1 MYKALPDCL
10 TIDKSKIHGLGLFAT
25 EDIDKDT
32 NLGISHV
39 KNTSSKFE
47 NNYVRTPLG
56 GCINHSDDPNC
67 IKFIPDVVVAPDIS
81 GSWLGKVSFPD
92 YMSLK
97 TIRKIRKGEEL
108 TVTYTLYSIE
118 EDKGYDEF
126 IVIDEYGGYVK
137 IEKV

>member
-67 IKFIPDVVVAPDIS
+67 IKFIPNVVVAPDV
-81 GSWLGKVSFPD
+81 KVSLPD

-97 TIRKIRKGEEL
+97 TIRKIRRGEEL

>member
-25 EDIDKDT
+25 EDIGKDT

-39 KNTSSKFE
+39 KNTSGKFE
-47 NNYVRTPLG
+47 DNYVRTPLG

-67 IKFIPDVVVAPDIS
+67 IKFIPNVVVAPDI
-81 GSWLGKVSFPD
+81 KVSLPD

-97 TIRKIRKGEEL
+97 TIRKIRRGEEL

>member
-25 EDIDKDT
+25 EDIGKDT

-67 IKFIPDVVVAPDIS
+67 IKFIPNVVVAPDV
-81 GSWLGKVSFPD
+81 KVSLPD

-97 TIRKIRKGEEL
+97 TIRKIRRGEEL

>member
-67 IKFIPDVVVAPDIS
+67 IKFIPNVVVAPDV
-81 GSWLGKVSFPD
+81 KVSLPD

>member
-1 MYKALPDCL
+1 MYKALPDCF

-25 EDIDKDT
+25 EDIGKDT

-67 IKFIPDVVVAPDIS
+67 IKFIPNVVVAPDV
-81 GSWLGKVSFPD
+81 KVSLPD

-97 TIRKIRKGEEL
+97 TIRKIRRGEEL

>member
-10 TIDKSKIHGLGLFAT
+10 TIDKSKIHGLGLFAV

-67 IKFIPDVVVAPDIS
+67 IKFIPNVVVAPDV
-81 GSWLGKVSFPD
+81 KVSLPD

-97 TIRKIRKGEEL
+97 TIRKIRRGEEL

>member
-25 EDIDKDT
+25 EDIGKDT

-39 KNTSSKFE
+39 KNTSGKFE
-47 NNYVRTPLG
+47 DNYVRTPLG
-56 GCINHSDDPNC
+56 GSINHSDDPNC
-67 IKFIPDVVVAPDIS
+67 IKFIPDVVVAPDV
-81 GSWLGKVSFPD
+81 KVSLPD

>member
-25 EDIDKDT
+25 EDIDKDI

-67 IKFIPDVVVAPDIS
+67 IKFIPNVVVAPDV
-81 GSWLGKVSFPD
+81 KVSLPD

-118 EDKGYDEF
+118 EDKDYDEF

>member
-25 EDIDKDT
+25 EDIGKDT

-39 KNTSSKFE
+39 KNTSGKFE
-47 NNYVRTPLG
+47 DNYVRTPLG
-56 GCINHSDDPNC
+56 GSINHSDDPNC
-67 IKFIPDVVVAPDIS
+67 IKFIPDVVVAPDV
-81 GSWLGKVSFPD
+81 KVSLPD

-118 EDKGYDEF
+118 EDNGYDEF

>member
-67 IKFIPDVVVAPDIS
+67 IKFIPNVMVAPDV
-81 GSWLGKVSFPD
+81 KVSLPD

-118 EDKGYDEF
+118 EDNGYDEF

>member
-25 EDIDKDT
+25 EDIGKDT

-67 IKFIPDVVVAPDIS
+67 IKFIPNVVVAPDV
-81 GSWLGKVSFPD
+81 KVSLPD

>member
-1 MYKALPDCL
+1 MYKALPDYL

-25 EDIDKDT
+25 EDIGKDT

-56 GCINHSDDPNC
+56 GSINHSDDPNC
-67 IKFIPDVVVAPDIS
+67 IKFIPDVVVAPDV
-81 GSWLGKVSFPD
+81 KVSLPD

-97 TIRKIRKGEEL
+97 TIRKIRRGEEL

>member
-10 TIDKSKIHGLGLFAT
+10 TIDKSKIHGLGLFAV

-67 IKFIPDVVVAPDIS
+67 IKFIPNVVVAPDV
-81 GSWLGKVSFPD
+81 KVSLPD

-118 EDKGYDEF
+118 ENKGYDEF

>member
-1 MYKALPDCL
+1 MYKALPDYL

-25 EDIDKDT
+25 EDIGKDT

-39 KNTSSKFE
+39 KNTSGKFE
-47 NNYVRTPLG
+47 DNYVRTPLG
-56 GCINHSDDPNC
+56 GSINHSDDPNC
-67 IKFIPDVVVAPDIS
+67 IKFIPNVVVAPDI
-81 GSWLGKVSFPD
+81 KVSLPD

-97 TIRKIRKGEEL
+97 TIRKIRRGEEL

-126 IVIDEYGGYVK
+126 IMIDEYGGYVK

>member
-67 IKFIPDVVVAPDIS
+67 IKFIPNVVVAPDV
-81 GSWLGKVSFPD
+81 KVSLPD

-97 TIRKIRKGEEL
+97 TIKKIRRGEEL

>member
-25 EDIDKDT
+25 EDIGKDT

-39 KNTSSKFE
+39 KNTSGKFE
-47 NNYVRTPLG
+47 DNYVRTPLG
-56 GCINHSDDPNC
+56 GAINHSDDPNC
-67 IKFIPDVVVAPDIS
+67 IKFIPNVVVAPDV
-81 GSWLGKVSFPD
+81 KVSLPD

-97 TIRKIRKGEEL
+97 TIRKIRRGEEL

>member
-1 MYKALPDCL
+1 MYKALHSDI
-10 TIDKSKIHGLGLFAT
+10 TIKESTIHGLGVFAVKS
-25 EDIDKDT
+25 IPKDT
-32 NLGISHV
+32 VLGISHV
-39 KNTSSKFE
+39 KDKDNTGRHYQG
-47 NNYVRTPLG
+47 YVRTPLG

-67 IKFIPDVVVAPDIS
+67 IKFIPNVVVAPDV
-81 GSWLGKVSFPD
+81 KVSLPD

-97 TIRKIRKGEEL
+97 TIRKIRRGEEL

>member
-10 TIDKSKIHGLGLFAT
+10 TIDKSKIHGLCLFAT

-67 IKFIPDVVVAPDIS
+67 IKFIPNVVVAPDV
-81 GSWLGKVSFPD
+81 KVSLPD

-97 TIRKIRKGEEL
+97 TIRKIRRGEEL

>member
-25 EDIDKDT
+25 EDIGKDT

-39 KNTSSKFE
+39 KNTSGKFE
-47 NNYVRTPLG
+47 DNYVRTPLG
-56 GCINHSDDPNC
+56 GSINHSDDPNC
-67 IKFIPDVVVAPDIS
+67 IKFIPNVVVAPDI
-81 GSWLGKVSFPD
+81 KVSLPD

-97 TIRKIRKGEEL
+97 TIRKIRRGEEL

>member
-25 EDIDKDT
+25 EDIDKDI

-67 IKFIPDVVVAPDIS
+67 IKFIPNVVVAPDV
-81 GSWLGKVSFPD
+81 KVSLPD

-97 TIRKIRKGEEL
+97 TIKKI
-108 TVTYTLYSIE
+108 TLKWIGLMLNTKPCRIKLDLKIILSSWWMKY
-118 EDKGYDEF
+118 K
-126 IVIDEYGGYVK
+126 IVID
-137 IEKV
+137 

>member
-1 MYKALPDCL
+1 MYKALPDYL

-25 EDIDKDT
+25 EDIGKDT

-39 KNTSSKFE
+39 KNTSGKFE
-47 NNYVRTPLG
+47 DNYVRTPLG
-56 GCINHSDDPNC
+56 GSINHSDDPNC
-67 IKFIPDVVVAPDIS
+67 IKFIPDVVVAPDV
-81 GSWLGKVSFPD
+81 KVSLPD

-118 EDKGYDEF
+118 EDNGYDEF

>member
-67 IKFIPDVVVAPDIS
+67 IKFIPNVGVAPDV
-81 GSWLGKVSFPD
+81 KVSLPD

-97 TIRKIRKGEEL
+97 TIRKIRRGEEL

-137 IEKV
+137 MERV

>member
-25 EDIDKDT
+25 DNISKGTD
-32 NLGISHV
+32 LGVSHI
-39 KNTSSKFE
+39 KNTSGKFE
-47 NNYVRTPLG
+47 NNYIRTPLG
-56 GCINHSDDPNC
+56 GCINHSDKPNC
-67 IKFIPDVVVAPDIS
+67 IKFVPDVLVAPDM
-81 GSWLGKVSFPD
+81 KVSLPD
-92 YMSLK
+92 YMPLK

-118 EDKGYDEF
+118 EDKDYDEF

>member
-10 TIDKSKIHGLGLFAT
+10 TIDKSKIHGLGLFAV

-67 IKFIPDVVVAPDIS
+67 IKFIPNVVVAPDV
-81 GSWLGKVSFPD
+81 KVSLPD

-118 EDKGYDEF
+118 EDKDYDEF

>member
-1 MYKALPDCL
+1 MYKALPDYL

-25 EDIDKDT
+25 EDIGKDT

-67 IKFIPDVVVAPDIS
+67 LKFIPNVVVAPDV
-81 GSWLGKVSFPD
+81 KVSLPD

>member
-10 TIDKSKIHGLGLFAT
+10 TIDKSKIHGLGLFAV

-67 IKFIPDVVVAPDIS
+67 IKFIPNVVVAPDV
-81 GSWLGKVSFPD
+81 KVSLPD

>member
-25 EDIDKDT
+25 EDIGKDT

-56 GCINHSDDPNC
+56 GCINHSGDPNC
-67 IKFIPDVVVAPDIS
+67 IKFIPNVVVAPDV
-81 GSWLGKVSFPD
+81 KVSLPD

-97 TIRKIRKGEEL
+97 TIRKIRRGEEL

>member
-1 MYKALPDCL
+1 MYKALPECL
-10 TIDKSKIHGLGLFAT
+10 TIDKSKIHGLGLFAV

-67 IKFIPDVVVAPDIS
+67 IKFIPNVVVAPDV
-81 GSWLGKVSFPD
+81 KVSLPD

-97 TIRKIRKGEEL
+97 TIRKIRRGEEL